1 MISGGPSTFLAGS
14 PPRIFAHRGL
24 ALNAPE
30 NTVLAFS
37 HALASGA
44 THLETDVHVSRDG
57 VAVLSHDARLAL
69 PELDIQ
75 LEALRIAELQRIDLG
90 FGQSFAS
97 LAEALDAFP
106 EARFNLDVK
115 SEDAIAATATAVR
128 AAGATDRVLVT
139 SFSEDRRRRTVR
151 LLPGVASSASASV
164 VAQAVVAARVG
175 NRALIRRV
183 LSGCVAVQVPET
195 ASVLH
200 VVTPHFVRAVHSVG
214 VEVHVWT
221 VNEPAAM
228 DRLLDTGV
236 EGLIT
241 DRSDDAAALISDR
254 SQR

>member
-1 MISGGPSTFLAGS
+1 VISGGPSSFLAGS

-30 NTVLAFS
+30 NTVLAFR

-44 THLETDVHVSRDG
+44 THLETDVHASRDG
-57 VAVLSHDARLAL
+57 VAVLSHDAGLAL

-75 LEALRIAELQRIDLG
+75 LEELRIAELQRIDLG
-90 FGQSFAS
+90 YGQSFAS
-97 LAEALDAFP
+97 LAEALEAFP
-106 EARFNLDVK
+106 KARFNLDVK
-115 SEDAIAATATAVR
+115 SEDAVAATAAAVR

-139 SFSEDRRRRTVR
+139 SFSEERRRRTVR
-151 LLPGVASSASASV
+151 LLPGVASSASAAV

-175 NRALIRRV
+175 NRALLRRV
-183 LSGCVAVQVPET
+183 LRGCIAVQVPET
-195 ASVLH
+195 ASVLR
-200 VVTPHFVRAVHSVG
+200 VVTPHFVKAVHSVG

-241 DRSDDAAALISDR
+241 DRSDIAAAVISDR
-254 SQR
+254 SLR

>member
-1 MISGGPSTFLAGS
+1 MSGGPSTFLAGS
-14 PPRIFAHRGL
+14 PPRILAHRGL

-30 NTVLAFS
+30 NTVFAFS

-44 THLETDVHVSRDG
+44 THLETDVHVTRDG

-115 SEDAIAATATAVR
+115 SEDAIAATAAAVR

-175 NRALIRRV
+175 NRALLRRV

-241 DRSDDAAALISDR
+241 DRSDVAAALISDR